1 MLKAFA
7 FIAASS
13 VAFLPNAGWGNTH
26 SSNDTSTISNIRP
39 GNATEHYSSDTSL
52 RRDVEAWLR
61 QGDFDIAIPSLRSL
75 AETGDTWAMRE
86 LGWLFANG
94 KGVAY
99 SPAAAIDWFT
109 KAANR
114 GDHRSMLLLG
124 TAYARG
130 IGVKED
136 VTMARRW
143 LRMASESN
151 ERDVASPAI
160 DELRRLR

>member
-39 GNATEHYSSDTSL
+39 GNATERYSSDSSL
-52 RRDVEAWLR
+52 RHNIQAWLR

-86 LGWLFANG
+86 LGWLSANG

-109 KAANR
+109 TAANR

-136 VTMARRW
+136 VTMARKW
-143 LRMASESN
+143 LRLAGESN